1 MDNARSK
8 KLRSSR
14 KQEKRKGKRKE
25 NDVDEGMGSDSDSTM
40 ASSIMSDE
48 ISDDIDSQEM
58 EEIGNNLE
66 MSLID
71 NIEGATA
78 KSAKERQHSMKEI
91 TKGLS
96 KKYLPDFI
104 DGQPADKAL
113 AASIS
118 SLLCIQLGPDASLNV
133 YKALKPI
140 LITAIND
147 TACPIP
153 TRACCASALGMVC
166 FIGSEELQ
174 EVLDCMAALRGVFS
188 KNLKDAAGNS
198 ALYCSAV
205 SSWGLLMTVASE
217 HVQQEAIERNLENL
231 CELLESGDLAL
242 RIATG
247 EVIALI
253 YELGRDIDENFD
265 FYVDGLY
272 DLLKELATDSSKY
285 RAKREKKQQRS
296 IFRDILKT
304 VESGIVPTE
313 IIKFGT
319 EQVDLGS
326 WTKIRQYNALKDC
339 LASGTTA
346 HLQIVDM
353 LLVLARVRTRRESS
367 ECTDVIV
374 IKIGESIGSD
384 MFELGPALIK
394 TEMKPVKEG
403 RWEKSSLQ
411 NAAANKERTRV
422 RSKGREN
429 KRAAHG
435 L

>member
-58 EEIGNNLE
+58 EEIGNSLE

-104 DGQPADKAL
+104 DGRYVALGQPADKAL

-147 TACPIP
+147 TACPIS

-198 ALYCSAV
+198 AL
-205 SSWGLLMTVASE
+205 
-217 HVQQEAIERNLENL
+217 NLENL

-272 DLLKELATDSSKY
+272 DLLKELATDSSNTERKERKSNSDQY
-285 RAKREKKQQRS
+285 SEIFSKVEDSTVQCTEGLLS
-296 IFRDILKT
+296 IWNN
-304 VESGIVPTE
+304 
-313 IIKFGT
+313 GT
-319 EQVDLGS
+319 F
-326 WTKIRQYNALKDC
+326 T
-339 LASGTTA
+339 
-346 HLQIVDM
+346 
-353 LLVLARVRTRRESS
+353 
-367 ECTDVIV
+367 
-374 IKIGESIGSD
+374 GESIGSD

-403 RWEKSSLQ
+403 RWEKSLQ